1 MPDEIENISE
11 QIVTNTSANTAGFAT
26 VITLFDTLKQSLAQ
40 IAQNPLVAPGAIAYL
55 GRQIEQHI
63 TKNLKE
69 SINLTSTQREE
80 FDKLLKK
87 TTAITALAGSFA
99 SLSLKISQST
109 IELRKASF
117 EMGKIAHFQNMPGGT
132 GSSLEAAAYMRRLRQ
147 ENTSL
152 FTSEF
157 AESYEEIYK
166 RLNLKIPR
174 KMGFENETQRETYV
188 RDLATYNAGYGINS
202 DTFIEKLL
210 QKQATLGLNAI
221 DSKKILDQL
230 MTGFSVGKFGTLN
243 ANEVLDVFYRNL
255 EGATT
260 GAGAIDSRTATHQI
274 LRFMETAAQAQT
286 RDVRGDLVSMPFG
299 SQDLANA
306 LNMTQGLQDA
316 KKGMIFGSLGK
327 QIPTDEN
334 ALVDTFKSLQQFV
347 KQTLQ
352 QGGIGEDEFGKL
364 RLNNVEDFTSSLDLM
379 RKSNEAWGKTFG
391 VLQQNLGLNNEDI
404 RLLLKTQ
411 LPSTK
416 GDISIGLEN
425 VLQNKDPLAQTEK
438 TSQNLKNINEL
449 IRSTHAL
456 KDEFDAL
463 SDKFRLFLGENAPAV
478 PLIMDILGT
487 TVSLGAALLP
497 SIASFK
503 YLKGLPKN
511 LPSTPSLG
519 MPSGGLILSGGI
531 LGGNIPS
538 TPVTNNKFGKVGK
551 FMRGMGGVGTMGGL
565 YGIGATVE
573 SLSEGDNVGE
583 ALGRGALTG
592 VASLGGA
599 LGGAKLGAMLGTTIA
614 PGIGTLIGGALG
626 AAAGGLLADELFGE
640 KDKTSTT
647 SQSDSSIPKIRI
659 QLVDSRDTM
668 LADKTVKTDGQDSIR
683 VTMSGVLR
691 N

>member
-1 MPDEIENISE
+1 
-11 QIVTNTSANTAGFAT
+11 
-26 VITLFDTLKQSLAQ
+26 
-40 IAQNPLVAPGAIAYL
+40 
-55 GRQIEQHI
+55 
-63 TKNLKE
+63 
-69 SINLTSTQREE
+69 
-80 FDKLLKK
+80 
-87 TTAITALAGSFA
+87 
-99 SLSLKISQST
+99 
-109 IELRKASF
+109 
-117 EMGKIAHFQNMPGGT
+117 
-132 GSSLEAAAYMRRLRQ
+132 LRQ
-147 ENTSL
+147 ENISL

-174 KMGFENETQRETYV
+174 KMGFENEKQRETYV
-188 RDLATYNAGYGINS
+188 QDLATYNAGYGVNS
-202 DTFIEKLL
+202 DAFIERLL
-210 QKQATLGLNAI
+210 QKQATLGLNAV

-230 MTGFSVGKFGTLN
+230 MTGFSAGKFGTLN
-243 ANEVLDVFYRNL
+243 ASEVLDVFYRNL
-255 EGATT
+255 EGATS

-274 LRFMETAAQAQT
+274 LRFMETTGQAQSY
-286 RDVRGDLVSMPFG
+286 DMRGNLTSMPFG
-299 SQDLANA
+299 SQDLSNA
-306 LNMTQGLQDA
+306 LGMTQGLQEA
-316 KKGMIFGSLGK
+316 KKGMIFSALGK

-334 ALVDTFKSLQQFV
+334 ALVETFKSLQQYV

-352 QGGIGEDEFGKL
+352 EGGINEDEFGKL
-364 RLNNVEDFTSSLDLM
+364 KLNNVEDFTSSLDLM

-416 GDISIGLEN
+416 EEVSTGLEN

-438 TSQNLKNINEL
+438 TRENLESINAL
-449 IRSTHAL
+449 IKSTHSL
-456 KDEFDAL
+456 KDEFNAL

-478 PLIMDILGT
+478 PLIMDIVGT

-511 LPSTPSLG
+511 LPPTPGLS
-519 MPSGGLILSGGI
+519 MPSGGLILSTGGV
-531 LGGNIPS
+531 LGGGTPS
-538 TPVTNNKFGKVGK
+538 TPVSKNRFGKAGK
-551 FMRGMGGVGTMGGL
+551 FMGGMGGAGTMSGL
-565 YGIGATVE
+565 YGVGATVE
-573 SLSEGDNVGE
+573 SLSEGDNIGE

-592 VASLGGA
+592 AASLGGA
-599 LGGAKLGAMLGTTIA
+599 LGGAKLGAMLGTSIA
-614 PGIGTLIGGALG
+614 PGIGTLIGGAIG
-626 AAAGGLLADELFGE
+626 AAAGGLLADEIFGDNE
-640 KDKTSTT
+640 KTSST

-668 LADKTVKTDGQDSIR
+668 LADKTVKTDGQDVIR